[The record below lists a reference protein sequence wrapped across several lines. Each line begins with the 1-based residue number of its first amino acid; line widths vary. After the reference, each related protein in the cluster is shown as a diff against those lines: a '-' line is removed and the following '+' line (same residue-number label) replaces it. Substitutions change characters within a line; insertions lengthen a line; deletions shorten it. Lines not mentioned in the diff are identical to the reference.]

1 MTMRI
6 GIDIGGTFT
15 DLVAIGDD
23 GCITTRKVASTPHD
37 YGEGIITGLRELM
50 SHSTNVTD
58 VLHGTTIGSN
68 TVLESKGAR
77 TALITT
83 RGFRD
88 ILEIRDLRMPVLY
101 DIAWTKPR
109 ALVER
114 RLRLEVTEKLR
125 PDGSVAIPLD
135 IASVDAAIAML
146 RAEHVESV
154 AICLLHS
161 YANPAHEREIATRVR
176 AALPDLAI
184 SISHEILPEMKEYPR
199 TSTTVINA
207 YVQPVVRA
215 YITALDARLRA
226 LGIDAPLQ
234 LMQSN
239 GGLASVAFAAAAPA
253 HIIESGPAAGV
264 VGGAALAR
272 HLGETRLITFDM
284 GGTTAKA
291 GLVEDGEVLRS
302 EAIEV
307 GGGVMVGSRLLVGAG
322 YLLKLP
328 AIDLA
333 EVGAGGGSIC
343 RLDAAGA
350 PKVGPDS
357 AGADPG
363 PVCYGAGGTSP
374 TITDCNLALGY
385 LDPGGLVGG
394 AMKLDVAA
402 ANAAI
407 ASDLAKP
414 MDCSVEAAASGMLRL
429 AAASMMRAI
438 RAVSVERGRDPRQFA
453 LLAFGGNGPLFAAAI
468 AAELG
473 IGRVIVPPMPGLFS
487 AFGLLVADTEHHASR
502 SLRLRLNQ
510 TVSGEMGQGQRG
522 LDQTDPNQTGP
533 ASASSARFA
542 EVLAALALEGA
553 DRLTRDG
560 FPPDRRAFR
569 IAALAR
575 YVGQSSEIE
584 VPLPEASAET
594 LLAEL
599 PVRFGAEHERTY
611 GFRAPATEAVELIGL
626 SVIARGLPDRPRLPD
641 RIPPVPSVV
650 PASRRAWF
658 SELGWVDTPVLTR
671 AALSATPITGPLIVQ
686 EYDATCL
693 VPPGARATLDGFGN
707 IVVTVGQNA
716 PGSTKA

>member
-1 MTMRI
+1 MSLRI

-15 DLVAIGDD
+15 DLVAFAGD
-23 GCITTRKVASTPHD
+23 GRITTRKVASTPHD
-37 YGEGIITGLRELM
+37 YGEGIVAGLRELLGEDGVGGGPAV
-50 SHSTNVTD
+50 SE

-68 TVLESKGAR
+68 TVLEGRGAR

-101 DIAWTKPR
+101 DMGWTKPR

-125 PDGSVAIPLD
+125 PDGSVAVPLD
-135 IASVDAAIAML
+135 AASVDAAILVL
-146 RAEHVESV
+146 RAERVESL

-161 YANPAHEREIATRVR
+161 YANPGHERAVAERVR
-176 AALPDLAI
+176 AALPDVAI
-184 SISHEILPEMKEYPR
+184 SISHEILPEIKEYPR

-215 YITALDARLRA
+215 YITSLDARLRA
-226 LGIDAPLQ
+226 MGIDAPLQ

-272 HLGETRLITFDM
+272 HLGERRLITFDM

-322 YLLKLP
+322 YMLKLP

-343 RLDAAGA
+343 RVDAAGA

-363 PVCYGAGGTSP
+363 PVCYGTGGVAP
-374 TITDCNLALGY
+374 TITDCNLVLGY

-394 AMKLDVAA
+394 ALKLDVAA
-402 ANAAI
+402 ARAAI
-407 ASDLAKP
+407 ERDLAGP
-414 MDCSVEAAASGMLRL
+414 MGCSVEAAAAGMLRL
-429 AAASMMRAI
+429 AAANMMRAI

-453 LLAFGGNGPLFAAAI
+453 LLAFGGNGGLFAASI
-468 AAELG
+468 ARELG
-473 IGRVIVPPMPGLFS
+473 IERVIVPPMPGLFS
-487 AFGLLVADTEHHASR
+487 AFGLLVADTEHHASQ
-502 SLRLRLNQ
+502 SLRMRL
-510 TVSGEMGQGQRG
+510 GG
-522 LDQTDPNQTGP
+522 TGVD
-533 ASASSARFA
+533 AAGAERFGA
-542 EVLAALALEGA
+542 VLAGLMQAGAERLA
-553 DRLTRDG
+553 RDG
-560 FPPDRRAFR
+560 FAPERCGFRA
-569 IAALAR
+569 AAVAR
-575 YVGQSSEIE
+575 YVGQSSDIE
-584 VPLPEASAET
+584 VPLPDVGGEMADADR

-599 PVRFGAEHERTY
+599 PARFGAEHERTY
-611 GFRAPATEAVELIGL
+611 GFRAPADEPVELTGL
-626 SVIARGLPDRPRLPD
+626 TVIARGVAEAPRLPA
-641 RIPPVPSVV
+641 RIPPAGGGVA
-650 PASRRAWF
+650 ASRLAWF
-658 SELGWVDTPVLTR
+658 GDAGWVETAVVDR
-671 AALSATPITGPLIVQ
+671 AALSVVPRKGPLIVQ

-693 VPPGARATLDGFGN
+693 VPPGARAVVDGFGD
-707 IVVTVGQNA
+707 IVLTFG
-716 PGSTKA
+716 G